1 MDAGVYAE
9 YVLRHRVQTR
19 ARKVRPATVTRP
31 ICRLGSNLRLTRFF
45 AWLTWCPNCGRLPQI
60 SHALAMSYLPLE
72 IKKRAKTTREL
83 GRGPELYHGHL
94 MASKTTTALIQSRQW
109 GRIEVFPSAV
119 AAIAGHAAMR
129 CYGISGMAGRGLRD
143 GVAELL
149 RRENADKGV
158 DVVQVEEGLAID
170 VYVIVQYGIRI
181 TEVAHNLQETVKFE
195 VERSVNVPV
204 LKVNVN
210 VQGVREEEKA

>member
-1 MDAGVYAE
+1 
-9 YVLRHRVQTR
+9 
-19 ARKVRPATVTRP
+19 
-31 ICRLGSNLRLTRFF
+31 
-45 AWLTWCPNCGRLPQI
+45 
-60 SHALAMSYLPLE
+60 
-72 IKKRAKTTREL
+72 
-83 GRGPELYHGHL
+83 

-143 GVAELL
+143 GFAELL
-149 RRENADKGV
+149 HRENVDKGV
-158 DVVQVEEGLAID
+158 DVIQLEDLGLSID

-181 TEVAHNLQETVKFE
+181 SEVAHNLQETVKFE

-204 LKVNVN
+204 VKVNVN
-210 VQGVREEEKA
+210 VQGVREERV